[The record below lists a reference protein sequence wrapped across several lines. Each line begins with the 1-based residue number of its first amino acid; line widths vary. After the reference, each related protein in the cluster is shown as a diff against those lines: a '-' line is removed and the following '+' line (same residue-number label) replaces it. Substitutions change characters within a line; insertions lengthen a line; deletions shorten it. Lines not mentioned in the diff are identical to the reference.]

1 MSQEK
6 YKDLQELLRKM
17 GKVAVAFSG
26 GVDST
31 FLLKVAVD
39 TLGKN
44 GAIALIG
51 DSESFPRR
59 EKEEAEE
66 IAKSFGV
73 KFLVVKSEELSDPRY
88 AENPP
93 DRCYFCKHSLFSRLS
108 KLAKEEE
115 CSFLL
120 DGNNADDR
128 GDWRPG
134 QRAAREIGVRS
145 PLMES
150 ELTKNEIRELSRNLN
165 LSTAEKPSFA
175 CLASRL
181 PYGTPVTREA
191 LARVEASENFLHDL
205 GFGQIRVRHH
215 GDLARI
221 ELEPGDFSKFLEPSL
236 RERIG
241 EALKEFGYQFVAL
254 DLDGYRTG
262 SMNRGLAERKKIEH

>member
-6 YKDLQELLRKM
+6 YRELQELLRKM

-59 EKEEAEE
+59 EKEAAEE

-73 KFLVVKSEELSDPRY
+73 EFLVVKSEELSDPRY
-88 AENPP
+88 TENPP
-93 DRCYFCKHSLFSRLS
+93 DRCYFCKHSLFSRLL
-108 KLAKEEE
+108 KLARKEE

-145 PLMES
+145 PLMEV
-150 ELTKNEIRELSRNLN
+150 ELTKNEIRQLSRELT
-165 LSTAEKPSFA
+165 LPTAEKPSFA

-181 PYGTPVTREA
+181 PYGTPVTSEA

-205 GFGQIRVRHH
+205 GFGQLRVRHH

-221 ELEPGDFSKFLEPSL
+221 EVEPEDYPKFLEPSL
-236 RERIG
+236 RDRIG
-241 EALKEFGYQFVAL
+241 EALKKFGYQFVAL